1 FVLFFFFFSS
11 RRRHTRSKR
20 DWSSDVCSSDL
31 HNCFTQHTLLC
42 KRFCTFCDAL
52 HTRLFLGSDH
62 HVTGPFRDCSLLA
75 DQTRYRFLV
84 YSSIRLPKI
93 THRSFPQHRSIR
105 RRRWGAIHVPVARPQ
120 PKTAA
125 SCSPSACCTAS
136 ARETNAR
143 CARPISSSSSSVSP
157 RAISPPV
164 VTSSSYKIPV
174 EPTSP
179 SYSDPSS
186 SRSTSTMTPWRF
198 CFKT

>member
-93 THRSFPQHRSIR
+93 THRSFPQARSIR

-120 PKTAA
+120 PERRIPVVTDR
-125 SCSPSACCTAS
+125 SPRHHPRSRQEQFRRS
-136 ARETNAR
+136 L
-143 CARPISSSSSSVSP
+143 SP
-157 RAISPPV
+157 RARTKSQSKPLRPHIRIRRPLV
-164 VTSSSYKIPV
+164 QLQQ
-174 EPTSP
+174 
-179 SYSDPSS
+179 
-186 SRSTSTMTPWRF
+186 
-198 CFKT
+198 